1 VTRLA
6 IVDDHEALREG
17 LEALLAGGELEVV
30 GTAGNAAAALDVV
43 EHARPDVV
51 LVDIGLPDAS
61 GIELA
66 RQLIARHRGLRVVLY
81 TEDTDADLLY
91 AGLDAG
97 VAGYVLKAGPVR
109 ELAAA
114 VAQVAAGGTYV
125 DPRLD
130 RVLESER
137 TVTRVSQ
144 LSPREREVMH
154 LMAEGLTAEAAGGEL
169 GVSVET
175 VRTHVRNAVRKL
187 QARNRVHAIAVALER
202 GEVSLGTPSG
212 AHPPSR
218 GAGRRW
224 SP

>member
-1 VTRLA
+1 MTRLA

-17 LEALLAGGELEVV
+17 LEALMVGGELEVV

-66 RQLIARHRGLRVVLY
+66 RQLIARHRTLRVVLY
-81 TEDTDADLLY
+81 TEDADADLLY

-97 VAGYVLKAGPVR
+97 AAGYVLKAGPVH
-109 ELAAA
+109 ELVAA

-187 QARNRVHAIAVALER
+187 QARNRVHAIALALER

-224 SP
+224 SA